1 MDAGWTDDVIADRVN
16 WEQRVSDA
24 WASADQRNEEE
35 LLALIENLAAELPP
49 DSSIG
54 IFERAASLD
63 STGHSD
69 LAVPLYRQALDLG
82 LTDERRRRAVIQLA
96 SSLRNLGQP
105 EASVALLTA
114 ELDAGSDH
122 LDDAVRAFLALA
134 LVDTGR
140 EREAVSLAL
149 TALAPHLPR
158 YQRSLANYAR
168 QVSDETP
175 AVRDSRGQW
184 GRDSEADHSFA
195 ALCEQQEEIETRE
208 DFVRFAHALQADLRD
223 HPASWENPSLESY
236 LEALEAVANSIGQ
249 GFKNRGLS
257 LPDQPTWRI
266 IADILLTAR
275 IYE

>member
-1 MDAGWTDDVIADRVN
+1 MDAGWTDDVITDRVN

-24 WASADQRNEEE
+24 WASADQRSEEE
-35 LLALIENLAAELPP
+35 FLALIENLTAELPP

-82 LTDERRRRAVIQLA
+82 LTGERRRRAVIQLA

-134 LVDTGR
+134 LVDIGR

-168 QVSDETP
+168 QVSDDTP
-175 AVRDSRGQW
+175 AVKD
-184 GRDSEADHSFA
+184 GRQDEA
-195 ALCEQQEEIETRE
+195 R
-208 DFVRFAHALQADLRD
+208 
-223 HPASWENPSLESY
+223 
-236 LEALEAVANSIGQ
+236 
-249 GFKNRGLS
+249 
-257 LPDQPTWRI
+257 
-266 IADILLTAR
+266 AR
-275 IYE
+275 